1 MIQSAMMFALGV
13 FVSGL
18 AWLAL
23 TVALVRRTRR
33 LTVKRLLSGIAVRR
47 AEFVAERDELRARH
61 AVEMYRVENEVSR
74 VLDLATAHRLEADV
88 TERDLISARAELA
101 ARLEDLQ
108 DHERRLSEQREQL
121 QEIERR
127 RAEAGT
133 VLRAT
138 QHQLSLEL
146 KRRAIAEGALDE
158 AGVLAEEQRAEINTL
173 RAENEALRAT
183 LDKEPDGDDVIPRIP
198 LSAAPVPVVL
208 PPPVAVDAEPALGS
222 VVPLPTRPRP
232 TAEPSALA
240 PAIAVE
246 AARDRIGGDG
256 KTPRRARA
264 RAAAEPSEPTIVA
277 ELGSRRSAGNGG
289 DAPEPR
295 PDADDKAETRFFE
308 ALAEIRALKR
318 SATPAGE

>member
-1 MIQSAMMFALGV
+1 
-13 FVSGL
+13 
-18 AWLAL
+18 
-23 TVALVRRTRR
+23 
-33 LTVKRLLSGIAVRR
+33 
-47 AEFVAERDELRARH
+47 
-61 AVEMYRVENEVSR
+61 

-108 DHERRLSEQREQL
+108 DHERRFTEQREQL
-121 QEIERR
+121 QELERKH
-127 RAEAGT
+127 AEAGT

-146 KRRAIAEGALDE
+146 KRRAIAEEALDE
-158 AGVLAEEQRAEINTL
+158 AGILAEEQRAELNTL

-183 LDKEPDGDDVIPRIP
+183 LDEAPDADDVLPRIP
-198 LSAAPVPVVL
+198 LSAAPVPAVL
-208 PPPVAVDAEPALGS
+208 PAPAPVDAEPALGGS
-222 VVPLPTRPRP
+222 VVPLPTRLR
-232 TAEPSALA
+232 PSAEQPAQA
-240 PAIAVE
+240 PLIAVE
-246 AARDRIGGDG
+246 AARDRISGDG
-256 KTPRRARA
+256 KTPRRPRA
-264 RAAAEPSEPTIVA
+264 RAATEPSEPTIVA

-295 PDADDKAETRFFE
+295 PDAEETAETRFFE